1 MHVDDLG
8 VDTIGSER
16 LGSLKR
22 LGDHEAT
29 SDDGHIGPLAHD
41 HAATNLE
48 LIVLAVVDNR
58 CCQAAE
64 AHVDRSLKLIGG
76 AHASASLDV
85 IGGDDHRHARNRA
98 HERDI
103 LAALMRSAVFTD
115 RDARMRSAN
124 FDVEVR
130 IADGVTHL
138 LIRTTGGEHG
148 KGARKGDATRGRNAG
163 GKPHQVAL
171 GNAGIVEALRV
182 RSLKLTGL
190 RGGGQVGIEN
200 HKVIVLIA
208 QLDKCLAIANAR
220 GDFLDVCH

>member
-1 MHVDDLG
+1 MHGDALG
-8 VDTIGSER
+8 IDTIGSER

-22 LGDHEAT
+22 LGDHKAT

-48 LIVLAVVDNR
+48 LIVLVIVDDR

-64 AHVDRSLKLIGG
+64 AHVNRALKLIGG
-76 AHASASLDV
+76 AHTGTSLDV
-85 IGGDDHRHARNRA
+85 VGGNDHRHTRNRA
-98 HERDI
+98 HECDI
-103 LAALMRSAVFTD
+103 LAALVRGAVLAH
-115 RDARMRSAN
+115 RNAGMSSAN
-124 FDVEVR
+124 LDVEVR
-130 IADGVTHL
+130 VADGIADL
-138 LIRTTGGEHG
+138 LVGATGGKHR
-148 KGARKGDATRGRNAG
+148 KGARKSNAARGRDAG
-163 GKPHQVAL
+163 GKTHQVAL
-171 GNAGIVEALRV
+171 GNAGVVEALRV

-200 HKVIVLIA
+200 HKVIALIA